1 MHDQMR
7 GHRCRGVVTVIGF
20 VALVAGALA
29 GCSSN
34 QEGASGA
41 EALRSSPIAQKPRP
55 GGHLVYALEGDPNGL
70 DPTRNVWDNAGIQL
84 AGALYDPLVAV
95 DAEGTFQPYLADSVT
110 PNADFT
116 RWTIKL
122 RPGIH
127 FTNNDPVDAA
137 AVVGFFDGL
146 RRSVIT
152 GPPVQMMADVRAVD
166 PLTVQITSSRPW
178 ASLPALLSGQGGY
191 VVSPKQIDDTK
202 GSENPIGSG
211 PFTLKHWQENKK
223 FELVRNPRYWR
234 AGLPYL
240 DALDFDIIPEGTK
253 RIDQLL
259 SGDIDV
265 TNLSAAWDMKRLD
278 EVMMSVTNAAKINVE
293 RDTSDAEK
301 DFVMFNMT
309 KPPLDDVRVR
319 RAIAYA
325 TDVPALAKD
334 AGWPIDRLAEGPLSP
349 GTPYFA
355 PATYATYDPDQA
367 RELIREYLSDRRIRS
382 RPKEIAFTF
391 RVTDIDAA
399 LGQKLVAQWKK
410 VGINAGLD
418 LEDPKQM
425 PRYAVMGDFGA
436 MALRYF
442 SNVDPDVLWH
452 FFVAD
457 TIVNEGI
464 SLNFNRIRDDQITA
478 GMNEGRATPDVNARK
493 AAYAKVQQAFAKSM
507 PILWLARTEWRV
519 ASRKQVHEAHN
530 MTLPDGRRALPLLG
544 GNHRLTET
552 WIDP

>member
-1 MHDQMR
+1 
-7 GHRCRGVVTVIGF
+7 
-20 VALVAGALA
+20 
-29 GCSSN
+29 
-34 QEGASGA
+34 
-41 EALRSSPIAQKPRP
+41 
-55 GGHLVYALEGDPNGL
+55 
-70 DPTRNVWDNAGIQL
+70 
-84 AGALYDPLVAV
+84 
-95 DAEGTFQPYLADSVT
+95 
-110 PNADFT
+110 
-116 RWTIKL
+116 
-122 RPGIH
+122 
-127 FTNNDPVDAA
+127 
-137 AVVGFFDGL
+137 
-146 RRSVIT
+146 
-152 GPPVQMMADVRAVD
+152 
-166 PLTVQITSSRPW
+166 
-178 ASLPALLSGQGGY
+178 
-191 VVSPKQIDDTK
+191 VVSPKQVVDEK
-202 GSENPIGSG
+202 GSENPIGTG
-211 PFTLKHWQENKK
+211 PFTLKRWQENKK
-223 FELVRNPRYWR
+223 FELVRNPKYWR

-240 DALDFDIIPEGTK
+240 DAVDFDIIPEGTK

-259 SGDIDV
+259 SGDVDV

-301 DFVMFNMT
+301 DFVMLNMT

-334 AGWPIDRLAEGPLSP
+334 AGWPLDRLAQGPLSP
-349 GTPYFA
+349 GTPFFA
-355 PATYATYDPDQA
+355 PAPYPTYDPDQA
-367 RELIREYLSDRRIRS
+367 RELIRDYLSDRRVRS
-382 RPKEIAFTF
+382 RPKEIAFPF

-399 LGQKLVAQWKK
+399 LGQKLVEQWKK

-418 LEDPKQM
+418 LEDSKQM
-425 PRYAVMGDFGA
+425 PRFAVMGDFGA

-452 FFVAD
+452 FFVSD
-457 TIVNEGI
+457 TIVTEGI

-478 GMNEGRATPDVNARK
+478 GMNEGRATADVNARR
-493 AAYAKVQQAFAKSM
+493 AAYTKVQQAFAKSM

-519 ASRKQVHEAHN
+519 ASRKQVHDAHN

>member
-1 MHDQMR
+1 MHDRMR
-7 GHRCRGVVTVIGF
+7 GQRCRGVVTVIGF
-20 VALVAGALA
+20 VALVGSALA
-29 GCSSN
+29 GCSSARD
-34 QEGASGA
+34 GTSGA
-41 EALRSSPIAQKPRP
+41 QTVSSPPGAGKPRS

-95 DAEGTFQPYLADSVT
+95 DADGTFQPYLAERVESSSDY
-110 PNADFT
+110 T
-116 RWTIKL
+116 RWTITL
-122 RPGIH
+122 RHDIR
-127 FTNNDPVDAA
+127 FTNGDPLDAP

-152 GPPVQMMADVRAVD
+152 GPPVQMWSDVRAVD
-166 PLTVQITSSRPW
+166 PLTVQITTSRPW

-191 VVSPKQIDDTK
+191 VVSPKQVVDEK
-202 GSENPIGSG
+202 GSENPIGTG
-211 PFTLKHWQENKK
+211 PFSLKRWQENKR
-223 FELVRNPRYWR
+223 FELVRNPKYWR

-240 DALDFDIIPEGTK
+240 DAVDFEIVPEGTK

-301 DFVMFNMT
+301 DFVMLNMT

-334 AGWPIDRLAEGPLSP
+334 AGWPLDRLAQGPLSP
-349 GTPYFA
+349 GTPFFA
-355 PATYATYDPDQA
+355 PAPYPTYDPDQA
-367 RELIREYLSDRRIRS
+367 RELIRDYLSDRRVRS

-399 LGQKLVAQWKK
+399 LGQKLVEQWKK

-425 PRYAVMGDFGA
+425 PRFAVMGDFGA

-452 FFVAD
+452 FFVSD
-457 TIVNEGI
+457 TIVTEGI

-478 GMNEGRATPDVNARK
+478 GMNEGRATPDLDARRT
-493 AAYAKVQQAFAKSM
+493 AYAKVQQAFAKSM

-519 ASRKQVHEAHN
+519 ASRKQVHDAHN